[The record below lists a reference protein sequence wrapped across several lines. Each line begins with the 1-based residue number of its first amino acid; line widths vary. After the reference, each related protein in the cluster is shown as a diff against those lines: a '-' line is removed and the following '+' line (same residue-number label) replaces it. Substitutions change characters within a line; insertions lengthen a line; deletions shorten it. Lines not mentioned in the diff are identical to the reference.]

1 MDIDHVSFSKIGGA
15 GLVASNLAV
24 AQANMGHSTR
34 LLSTI
39 DTDLYRQPTIHPT
52 LTIAAAIDRHLV
64 QSNRRATQF
73 SLYRSALEVGTT
85 EGIRDHSLV
94 HLHWTNGVM
103 KSSTIRTL
111 LMQGRPV
118 VWTLHDMNPFSG
130 GCHHSGSC
138 TGFQTQCLDCPQV
151 RPPFRKRVALELS
164 AKKLP
169 RKLENLVIVT
179 PSEWLRTHALAST
192 ALHEQNIVVIK
203 NPIAADYFRSH
214 DPVKLRAKFGL
225 DSKAFVAI
233 AVANNLSDSNKNIT
247 LAVRSLE
254 SVASRASCPVVLL
267 LVGQKG
273 QGFKS
278 ERIEIRH
285 LGTLE
290 SIALAEAYASSD
302 LLLSTSKTESAG
314 MTLIESAACGTPC
327 LVLSNGG
334 SDEFVKNGNIGFLM
348 NSEQEFDRTLE
359 NIVSG
364 RIDIGQMSQ
373 SAREAAK
380 LHEDSTV
387 AKAYLEVYSNLLAI
401 S

>member
-73 SLYRSALEVGTT
+73 SLYRSGLEVGAT
-85 EGIRDHSLV
+85 EDIRDHSLV
-94 HLHWTNGVM
+94 HLHWTNGVL
-103 KSSTIRTL
+103 KSSTIRGL

-130 GCHHSGSC
+130 GCHYSKECSGFE
-138 TGFQTQCLDCPQV
+138 GQCRDCPQV
-151 RPPFRKRVALELS
+151 RSSFRQRVVLELA
-164 AKKLP
+164 AKTLP
-169 RKLENLVIVT
+169 RRFENLTVVT
-179 PSEWLRTHALAST
+179 PSDWLRTQALAST
-192 ALHEQNIVVIK
+192 ALRDQKVVFIR
-203 NPIAADYFRSH
+203 NPIAGDYFEFR
-214 DPVKLRAKFGL
+214 DRIKLRERLGV
-225 DSKAFVAI
+225 DSNVFVAV
-233 AVANNLSDSNKNIT
+233 AVANNLSDANKNIS

-254 SVASRASCPVVLL
+254 SAASHTSRKIVFL

-278 ERIEIRH
+278 ESIDIRH
-285 LGTLE
+285 LGTLDPPG
-290 SIALAEAYASSD
+290 LADAYTSSD

-314 MTLIESAACGTPC
+314 MTVIESAACGTPC

-334 SDEFVKNGNIGFLM
+334 SDEFVKKGEIGFLVA
-348 NSEQEFDRTLE
+348 SQQEFDRALE

-364 RIDIGQMSQ
+364 EVDIGKLSQ
-373 SAREAAK
+373 SARQSAK
-380 LHEDSTV
+380 LHESSAV
-387 AKAYLEVYSNLLAI
+387 ARAYLEVYSSLLAI